1 MEGKEKTMQ
10 EVNVRVAVRVRPL
23 LPKEKVSGDEMCVK
37 IIPTSKQLILGK
49 DRAFTFD
56 EVLSPKTTQDELY
69 SICVEGLVKSIF
81 EGYNATVFAYGQTGS
96 GKTYTIGGGNVS
108 PVTEDEDGIIP
119 RAVRQMFDLMSI
131 DKSVSYSVKV
141 SYIEIYKEEL
151 QDLLEMNSGDK
162 PDLHVREDDK
172 GNTVIIGARE
182 VDCECLDDVMGL
194 LESGSAAR
202 HTGSTNMNE
211 KSSRSH
217 SICTI
222 TIGQTWTEN
231 DVLAS
236 QRKPAVDEDAENDDM
251 THNMFGKF
259 HFVDLAGSERAHKT
273 GNVGDRFK
281 ESVHINSGLLAL
293 GNVISALG
301 DPKKKSTHIPY
312 RESKITRLLKDS
324 LGGNAKTLMICCV
337 SPSAANF
344 DESLNA
350 LKYANRAR
358 NIKNLPIVNR
368 DIQSIRFEE
377 MQTEI
382 KALREEL
389 ARQRTTLGGG
399 NSGWET
405 DPELA
410 AKYAGQVRQLEDQV
424 IRLQTEVNNY
434 RLMTEEAYRQFMQIQ
449 SGEVLTKSQD
459 GRLQEWLDLMEE
471 RVGSARLNELT
482 EVRSKTSHRVSRDE
496 MESQAVKDLQK
507 QLKKAKEDLQSDEDI
522 FAEKAREVTN
532 FKRKI
537 EEMETMLEEREKALS
552 EADDKLQNQ
561 EQTLIEQNMKIEE
574 LQKALKDAPA
584 VTTRTVD
591 TQFTQVTLI
600 GESSNLGDGQVTV
613 SAPVTSRLNRPKSV
627 PIHLHKHSEMRY
639 SQLRPPS
646 RNIKTSPALF
656 TLERVMKSFRARSQ
670 LLVSRL
676 EDGDEVLHL
685 EFSDGDTAGDQAV
698 HVDSDGDEVN
708 SEGTFVRK
716 GTFRVKKRNVE
727 NKENTVPAITVE
739 GEDGVESQRL
749 SIHSGQEVGRSQ
761 EVQRQ
766 IKQAQLK
773 MLESNKK
780 IRDLGINI
788 RMKEQLIKEL
798 VKTGKNAELINK
810 QYAEKIQALE
820 KEREGVKIELA
831 ETHKMLTGIEAKEHQ
846 ETVEKEK
853 LLVEYKKKVE
863 TAKARMV
870 SLQRKQK
877 ETEKIANMST
887 QNDKKIN
894 DLELAIERMKQQQEN
909 LQKRLKDES
918 DRKVKLER
926 EMQKELAR
934 VSELEIKNEKQQK
947 LLHRK
952 NEEIAS
958 AKRRLRNGSA
968 GTLPPIQGEEQEI
981 DEKKRWLDTEIEKM
995 LRQRQEVETLQEQ
1008 LKKREDM
1015 IARKEALIAERSELE
1030 MKKLRSSQV
1039 VNKSLLSVSSK
1050 LNLVEQ
1056 RLEEKSRELVSTPDS
1071 GMVREDVV
1079 KLRSTRDKLNR
1090 QRALLDEK
1098 LHGGSL
1104 LSTSEERRVLELDEG
1119 IEALDAA
1126 IEYRSDNIR
1135 SRQLEVRHSMA
1146 LAQSED
1152 NFVNR
1157 LNSLSADDLKSLLS
1171 KYFEKVINLREQE
1184 RKTSLQSSE
1193 MEVKLDEQT
1202 RIIRDLEG
1210 ALQRSAMEVDRRI
1223 TSQQREYEQKI
1234 QLLMHQLMENGNQGN
1249 NRVIN
1254 GHDPAQEQKMSQLE
1268 KDLYYY
1274 KKTSRELKKRLREYV
1289 TSGTIPAQEMDLRA
1303 SVQSSAGDMGD
1314 SHSNFRDSHSARSRD
1329 TKISHDR
1336 LQAGDRL
1343 REDGVRPGSGKP
1355 SHHLPSNVT
1364 PVKISRKDLRLM
1376 SEEEI
1381 KLRRSHLKESQ
1392 TEAQSPH
1399 DSLDTGGKNPW

>member
-1 MEGKEKTMQ
+1 
-10 EVNVRVAVRVRPL
+10 
-23 LPKEKVSGDEMCVK
+23 MCVK

-56 EVLSPKTTQDELY
+56 EVLSPKTTQ
-69 SICVEGLVKSIF
+69 
-81 EGYNATVFAYGQTGS
+81 GS

-471 RVGSARLNELT
+471 
-482 EVRSKTSHRVSRDE
+482 VRSKTSHRVSRDE

-574 LQKALKDAPA
+574 LQKALKPSSSLEE
-584 VTTRTVD
+584 
-591 TQFTQVTLI
+591 VTLI